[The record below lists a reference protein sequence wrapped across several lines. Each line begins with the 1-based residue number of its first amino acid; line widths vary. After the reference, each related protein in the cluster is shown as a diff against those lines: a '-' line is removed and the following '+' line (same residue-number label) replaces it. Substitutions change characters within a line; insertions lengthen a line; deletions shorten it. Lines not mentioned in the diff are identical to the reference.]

1 MASFT
6 ENKRF
11 WLEFIKAYRELPAL
25 WKVKSDSYKNRN
37 LKTEGY
43 NVLVEKLKSILPE
56 ANREVVKKKIN
67 ALRTNYRRELKKIK
81 DSSRPGTGT
90 DEIYVP
96 TLWYFNDID
105 FLRDQ
110 VTVVA
115 GTCTLNYDNSEDED
129 SDNNE
134 TTSPQEDTP
143 SRKRRVI
150 PDDTPQRKIVRKTE
164 VVQDERNELLSLA
177 RDRLRSSNDD
187 ADILGKAWALD
198 YKQLKPDQQLFA
210 KKAINDILFEGR
222 LGTLH
227 RYSVVINDPQTSR
240 SSSTVSHISSRHNQ
254 HSSST

>member
-1 MASFT
+1 MPIT
-6 ENKRF
+6 ENKQF
-11 WLEFIKAYRELPAL
+11 WLEFIEAYRELPAL
-25 WKVKSDSYKNRN
+25 WKVKSDSYRDRN
-37 LKTEGY
+37 LKTKGY

-81 DSSRPGTGT
+81 VSGRSGTGT

-110 VTVVA
+110 ETAVA
-115 GTCTLNYDNSEDED
+115 ETSILNYNNSENED

-143 SRKRRVI
+143 CRKRQAI
-150 PDDTPQRKIVRKTE
+150 LDDTPQQKIVRKTKI
-164 VVQDERNELLSLA
+164 VQDEQNELCSIA
-177 RDRLRSSNDD
+177 CDRLQSSNDD

-227 RYSVVINDPQTSR
+227 RYSIVINDPQTSR
-240 SSSTVSHISSRHNQ
+240 SIQSHLNIKCE
-254 HSSST
+254 